1 MTLRSLLLRLIP
13 HRHYQTTRLTLSCP
27 CRAEE
32 MTTDLLRPF
41 TTARRVVPTGLP
53 CPMCATQ
60 TPGWMDL
67 SRSFDIPG
75 GPISTSNAGGAN
87 KSADISKELSQ
98 EADAGARPRSR
109 EVQLQRIETRG

>member
-1 MTLRSLLLRLIP
+1 MTLRSLLLRLF
-13 HRHYQTTRLTLSCP
+13 HRHYQTTRLSLTCE
-27 CRAEE
+27 CRAVES
-32 MTTDLLRPF
+32 TYDLLKPWATR
-41 TTARRVVPTGLP
+41 RRVVPTGLQP
-53 CPMCATQ
+53 IGSQ
-60 TPGWMDL
+60 TPWWMDL

-109 EVQLQRIETRG
+109 EPRLLNNE